1 MLHHRAPVASEP
13 LALELP
19 RRDEAPGDG
28 PRQERPEA
36 LAEPRARGILGRRH
50 ADVMAAV
57 VLDEEVAV
65 PALGERDLAQ
75 PALEPVALVPELV
88 RGVDRDPAHHRLGQ
102 RQPHLVDDGQVA
114 ARPQPAREH
123 EPGVL
128 ERQERVRAPAV
139 VAVLLEPLEHAVR
152 RVLGVEAD
160 QQIERREHAEDQDRP
175 PEPEEPQAGEVHQ
188 PVDDER
194 QRRHNHPEQ
203 PRVALAVPPR
213 RRSSIWR
220 ARPSA
225 GGAVLS
231 PCHRGH
237 PRLLQV
243 PDRQA
248 LHTARSVK
256 SADARSRVDAIGPG

>member
-1 MLHHRAPVASEP
+1 MLHQRRPCAIEP
-13 LALELP
+13 FALEFP
-19 RRDEAPGDG
+19 RRDQAALDG

-36 LAEPRARGILGRRH
+36 LTEPGARRILGRRH
-50 ADVMAAV
+50 ADVMAAI

-65 PALGERDLAQ
+65 SALGQRDLAQ
-75 PALEPVALVPELV
+75 PALEAVALVAELV

-102 RQPHLVDDGQVA
+102 RQTHLVDDGQVA

-123 EPGVL
+123 EAGVL
-128 ERQERVRAPAV
+128 EGQECVRAPPV

-152 RVLGVEAD
+152 GVLGVEAD
-160 QQIERREHAEDQDRP
+160 QQIQRREHAEDQDRP
-175 PEPEEPQAGEVHQ
+175 PEPEQPEPGEVHQ

-194 QRRHNHPEQ
+194 KRRHHHPEQ
-203 PRVALAVPPR
+203 PGVALAVPPCR
-213 RRSSIWR
+213 RLSIGR

-237 PRLLQV
+237 PRLL
-243 PDRQA
+243 
-248 LHTARSVK
+248 LFAR
-256 SADARSRVDAIGPG
+256 RG